1 MVVPLVVVM
10 VVVVGLEGA
19 MARQDDGLNYAE
31 LGKMDV
37 MDGFGNLGDLPIY
50 ITMVSDCFLHL
61 RQVSRRCW

>member
-37 MDGFGNLGDLPIY
+37 MDGFGNLDDLVKSHNCRY
-50 ITMVSDCFLHL
+50 ILQLFMIDYFS
-61 RQVSRRCW
+61 

>member
-10 VVVVGLEGA
+10 VVVVGLERA

-37 MDGFGNLGDLPIY
+37 MDGFENLGDFVKSHKCRY
-50 ITMVSDCFLHL
+50 KL
-61 RQVSRRCW
+61 RSIGF